1 MTKHLNFNVLA
12 IALTTL
18 TSILPMAGV
27 HASPKIRLE
36 PSAFDFGFVPAEAK
50 VTHRY
55 WLANDGSDTLVVS
68 QVKPSCGCTTV
79 PLPTDRVAPGDSVPL
94 DLVFSAG
101 KMSGVVNKSV
111 SVDSNDPDSARVKVY
126 FTARVAEDYAPVE
139 VTPWLV
145 DLSQIDAP
153 AQAIRIRN
161 TSKGPLS
168 MSLVVGDPGHLE
180 ISPDTASLAPG
191 SAVDVRVRRAKG
203 LRPGPFETSFTLWLD
218 GRTPYPLTVPVKGK
232 GYIE

>member
-1 MTKHLNFNVLA
+1 MAKQLYFKALA
-12 IALTTL
+12 IAFVGLAAILATL
-18 TSILPMAGV
+18 EV
-27 HASPKIRLE
+27 EASPRIRLT
-36 PSAFDFGFVPAEAK
+36 PTAFDFGFVPAEAK

-55 WLANDGSDTLVVS
+55 WLANDGSDTLIVS

-79 PLPTDRVAPGDSVPL
+79 PLPTDHVPPGDSVPL
-94 DLVFSAG
+94 DLVFSSG

-126 FTARVAEDYAPVE
+126 FTARVAESYAPVE

-168 MSLVVGDPGHLE
+168 MNLVVGDPRYLE

-218 GRTPYPLTVPVKGK
+218 GQTPYPLTVPVKGK